1 MMRSIILMA
10 SGFKPDGTGT
20 TLAQMISCG
29 CQCRDAPLARIN
41 GNRHKM
47 LIINKLYT
55 NHQIR
60 AKGTSV
66 Q

>member
-1 MMRSIILMA
+1 M
-10 SGFKPDGTGT
+10 DV
-20 TLAQMISCG
+20 
-29 CQCRDAPLARIN
+29 PLARIN

-60 AKGTSV
+60 ANGTSV
-66 Q
+66 QYLNALR